1 MHLNYRILL
10 IFNLVFLCR
19 VGSDCQISE
28 LQFET
33 YTAKNNWPQDL
44 LEAPLQDK
52 YGYLWIAIKRA
63 II

>member
-1 MHLNYRILL
+1 MQ
-10 IFNLVFLCR
+10 
-19 VGSDCQISE
+19 GSSYCQISE